1 MTMIPAAMPCPKI
14 VRFLLASGACRRNK
28 ATLVAI
34 KPLAVIGF
42 IAIIPGAKFLSRSI
56 CRIHPV
62 RTVVAIAAVRR
73 LAATGAI

>member
-1 MTMIPAAMPCPKI
+1 MTMTPAARACPKI
-14 VRFLLASGACRRNK
+14 VFLLLASGACRRNK
-28 ATLVAI
+28 ATLAAI

-42 IAIIPGAKFLSRSI
+42 IAIIPGAKFLSESI

-73 LAATGAI
+73 LTATGAI

>member
-1 MTMIPAAMPCPKI
+1 MAMTPAARASPKI
-14 VRFLLASGACRRNK
+14 VCFLLASGACRRNK
-28 ATLVAI
+28 AILAAI

-42 IAIIPGAKFLSRSI
+42 IAIMPGAKFLSGSI